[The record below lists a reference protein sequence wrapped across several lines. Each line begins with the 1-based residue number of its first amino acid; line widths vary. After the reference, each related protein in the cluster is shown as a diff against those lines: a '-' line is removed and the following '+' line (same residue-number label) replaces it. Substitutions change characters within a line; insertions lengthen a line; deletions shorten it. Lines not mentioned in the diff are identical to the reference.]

1 MNEQDTHPTGHRT
14 GAYTGEGIWSYCPF
28 REQARELSLA
38 PALAAQLQRAEDF
51 CRDRLPDL
59 FEHTGLSAPGGT
71 WQVFPDRQLFKL
83 TTASGRSW
91 YARYALLASWRA
103 ESHSWL
109 WSWAFP
115 PAWNTPPELLSV
127 AQRMRLEGAREGWDL
142 LTEPS
147 LLANEDEAWRLGA
160 LAAQSAG
167 MPLVYCAGV
176 GGGMTHVY
184 AIDTP
189 SWMS

>member
-1 MNEQDTHPTGHRT
+1 MTDRDMQRT
-14 GAYTGEGIWSYCPF
+14 GRGAGAYSGEGLWSYCPI
-28 REQARELSLA
+28 RDRARELT
-38 PALAAQLQRAEDF
+38 PDPTLAARLRQAEDL
-51 CRDRLPDL
+51 CRDRLPEL
-59 FEHTGLSAPGGT
+59 FDHTGLSTPGGR
-71 WQVFPDRQLFKL
+71 WQVFPERQLFKL

-103 ESHSWL
+103 EDHSWL

-115 PAWNTPPELLSV
+115 TEWAAPPELLSV
-127 AQRMRLEGAREGWDL
+127 ARRMRLIGAQRGWDL

-167 MPLVYCAGV
+167 MPLVYCAPV
-176 GGGMTHVY
+176 GNGMTHVY

-189 SWMS
+189 SWIS

>member
-1 MNEQDTHPTGHRT
+1 MNEQDRHSSKPG
-14 GAYTGEGIWSYCPF
+14 GNAYSGEGIWSYCPI
-28 REQARELSLA
+28 RQQLRELA
-38 PALAAQLQRAEDF
+38 PDPALAAQLQRAEDF

-59 FEHTGLSAPGGT
+59 FEHTGLSAPGGS

-115 PAWNTPPELLSV
+115 PEWNTPAELVSV
-127 AQRMRLEGAREGWDL
+127 ARRMRLTGDRKGWDL

-147 LLANEDEAWRLGA
+147 LLANQDEAWRLGA
-160 LAAQSAG
+160 MAAQGAG
-167 MPLVYCAGV
+167 MPLVYCAQV

-189 SWMS
+189 SWVS

>member
-1 MNEQDTHPTGHRT
+1 MNEQDTPPTGHRT

-59 FEHTGLSAPGGT
+59 FEHTGLSAPGGL

-83 TTASGRSW
+83 TTVAGRSW
-91 YARYALLASWRA
+91 YARYALLASWQA

-115 PAWNTPPELLSV
+115 SAWNTPPELLSV

-167 MPLVYCAGV
+167 KPLVYCAGV